1 MKNHI
6 IKFSVL
12 VFVIFLSACKSEKS
26 NTKEDD
32 SSIDESF
39 YLGQKTPS
47 LTPEAFAPGMVTTNG
62 WEYGGVFT
70 PDMKEFY
77 YLKEVFDDE
86 GNRSQDFVVYSY

>member
-6 IKFSVL
+6 IKFSVI
-12 VFVIFLSACKSEKS
+12 VSVILLSACKIEKS
-26 NTKEDD
+26 NTKDKE
-32 SSIDESF
+32 SSKIENP